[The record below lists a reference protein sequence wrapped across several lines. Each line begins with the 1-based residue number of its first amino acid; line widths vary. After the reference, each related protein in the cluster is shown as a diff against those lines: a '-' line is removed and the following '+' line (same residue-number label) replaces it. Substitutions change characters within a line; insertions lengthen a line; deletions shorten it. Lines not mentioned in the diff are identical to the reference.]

1 MGSGKDIFCHEIR
14 QASLDYQKRGFISIM
29 ADMSTILGV
38 VLMSIGGIFVLTGMV
53 LCYVTKGEYY
63 NQDEV
68 QAMVAAEVLEEEM
81 KKKEEADAIEAEI
94 KAEMMAEEMGIQ
106 LEDEE
111 MGKKKE
117 RGGPMTAN

>member
-1 MGSGKDIFCHEIR
+1 MP
-14 QASLDYQKRGFISIM
+14 FI
-29 ADMSTILGV
+29 
-38 VLMSIGGIFVLTGMV
+38 
-53 LCYVTKGEYY
+53 KQGEYY

-68 QAMVAAEVLEEEM
+68 QAMVSAEVLEEEM

-111 MGKKKE
+111 MGKKKK

>member
-1 MGSGKDIFCHEIR
+1 
-14 QASLDYQKRGFISIM
+14 
-29 ADMSTILGV
+29 
-38 VLMSIGGIFVLTGMV
+38 MSIGVIFVLTGII

-94 KAEMMAEEMGIQ
+94 KAEMMAEEMGIE

-111 MGKKKE
+111 MGKKR
-117 RGGPMTAN
+117 RGGPLVAN